1 MTTNGYTHLTKDDL
15 GWIEIYYE
23 QGLKPYKIAEK
34 IGRSNQRVGHQMP
47 LLVGGEKNR
56 VCSMSTICI
65 RFKDSSLFDVTTLPM
80 KG

>member
-1 MTTNGYTHLTKDDL
+1 VTTNGYTHLTKDDL

-47 LLVGGEKNR
+47 LLVGVKR
-56 VCSMSTICI
+56 IVFVQCQ
-65 RFKDSSLFDVTTLPM
+65 RFVFDLKTAHCLT
-80 KG
+80 